1 MALNSL
7 NSLTVALAGARLAVT
22 RPLELIDR
30 IEGKREL
37 RRMGPHVEIPATR
50 ADVYDAVHE
59 VCGISSCDTCAPE
72 IAAMTAEVD
81 ARLPEGHLHD
91 GGDTLA
97 QTVWILIRHRK
108 PAKVVETGVAR
119 GISSA
124 FQLGALEKN
133 GEGQLWSIDLPPVR
147 TGWQVQTGSA
157 VPDRLRSRWTYI
169 RASSRRALPPL
180 LTDLGSTD
188 MFVHDGLHTAETMT
202 FEFHHVWP
210 YLADDGILVADDAD
224 ANAAFVDFSHRAG
237 LEPTLLTEPEK
248 GSVVGLATKERA
260 VKQR

>member
-7 NSLTVALAGARLAVT
+7 SVALAGARLAVT
-22 RPLELIDR
+22 RPFELVDR
-30 IEGKREL
+30 IEGKREVS
-37 RRMGPHVEIPATR
+37 RMGPHVDIAGVR

-59 VCGISSCDTCAPE
+59 FCGISTCATYAEE
-72 IAAMTAEVD
+72 IAAMTDEVN
-81 ARLPEGHLHD
+81 ARLPQGHRHD
-91 GGDTLA
+91 GGNTLA
-97 QTVWILIRHRK
+97 QALWILIRHFK
-108 PAKVVETGVAR
+108 PTKIVETGVAR

-133 GEGQLWSIDLPPVR
+133 GAGQLWSIDLPPVR
-147 TGWQVQTGSA
+147 PGWQVDTGRA

-180 LTDLGSTD
+180 LTELGAID

-210 YLADDGILVADDAD
+210 YLVSGAVLVADDAD
-224 ANAAFVDFSHRAG
+224 ANTAFVEFAQRAA
-237 LEPTLLTEPEK
+237 LEPLAMTEPDK
-248 GSVVGLATKERA
+248 GSVVGVLRKS
-260 VKQR
+260 

>member
-1 MALNSL
+1 MALNSI
-7 NSLTVALAGARLAVT
+7 SVALAGARLAVT
-22 RPLELIDR
+22 RPFELVDR

-37 RRMGPHVEIPATR
+37 RRMGPHFDIAGVR

-59 VCGISSCDTCAPE
+59 FCGVSTCDTCAEE
-72 IAAMTAEVD
+72 IAAITDEVN

-91 GGDTLA
+91 GGNTLA
-97 QTVWILIRHRK
+97 QTLWSLIRHRK
-108 PAKVVETGVAR
+108 PAKIVETGVAR

-147 TGWQVQTGSA
+147 TGWQVDTGSA
-157 VPDRLRSRWTYI
+157 VPERLRSRWTYI
-169 RASSRRALPPL
+169 RSSSRRALPPL
-180 LTDLGSTD
+180 LTELGAID

-210 YLADDGILVADDAD
+210 YLVTDGVLVADDAD
-224 ANAAFVDFSHRAG
+224 ANAAYVEFADRAA
-237 LEPTLLTEPEK
+237 LEPLSMTEPDK
-248 GSVVGLATKERA
+248 GSVVGVLK
-260 VKQR
+260 KP